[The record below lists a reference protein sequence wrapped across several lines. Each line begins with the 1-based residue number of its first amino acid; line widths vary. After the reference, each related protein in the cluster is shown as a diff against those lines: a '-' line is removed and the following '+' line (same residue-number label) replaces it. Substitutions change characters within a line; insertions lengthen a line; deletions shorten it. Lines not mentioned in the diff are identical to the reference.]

1 MLVTASAN
9 ADGVANA
16 SYPLDKTYRTASQGW
31 RGSAC
36 CWDGAAGRSTS
47 IREIFVTFDSR
58 GRSKKAAVEGRPIPI
73 PSRGEGSFDGR
84 GPEKAAEKPP

>member
-16 SYPLDKTYRTASQGW
+16 SYPLDKTYPSHGW
-31 RGSAC
+31 RGFAC
-36 CWDGAAGRSTS
+36 FWDGAAGRCTS
-47 IREIFVTFDSR
+47 IREIFVTFSR